1 MTEREQLGR
10 TIASLEAQ
18 HPNPLSKCSRSFP
31 LFVVAVRA
39 GVSYLSTKIGGEK
52 VNLAAELALTVVR
65 ALEQQ
70 GELLGF
76 DGARKKEM
84 AIVMLRQLCRL
95 ISTGAATVPV
105 GDTLRSS

>member
-1 MTEREQLGR
+1 
-10 TIASLEAQ
+10 
-18 HPNPLSKCSRSFP
+18 
-31 LFVVAVRA
+31 VVAVRA

-52 VNLAAELALTVVR
+52 VNLAAKLALTVVR

-84 AIVMLRQLCRL
+84 AIVMLRQLFTKFNIDISEDLLDHL
-95 ISTGAATVPV
+95 IEAAVPTINTKAGKFGPVIEIGEATV
-105 GDTLRSS
+105 GG